1 MEVSAKL
8 YIPEKYKNDII
19 NGAIDVSKA
28 VLRNN
33 DDGKIVKHVNLI
45 IDNKEQT
52 QKAIKNVGIKR
63 LGMAGIVTGGL
74 VIVGFGVYKIIK
86 GLNKDKKV
94 DIPECVLEFHKNLN
108 KYLQEA
114 SKGILNIDSIDNVL
128 KSIDKIEKMND
139 PSIKIDFSINE
150 VQELINYIYEFTL
163 KLSKE
168 SKNNTMNFKYPS
180 NNSKNNIICLKDY
193 LEYQKELASA

>member
-1 MEVSAKL
+1 MELTVKL
-8 YIPEKYKNDII
+8 DIPEKYKNDII
-19 NGAIDVSKA
+19 NGRIDVSKA

-33 DDGKIVKHVNLI
+33 DDGKIVKHVDLI
-45 IDNKEQT
+45 IDHKEQT
-52 QKAIKNVGIKR
+52 QKAIKNIGIKR
-63 LGMAGIVTGGL
+63 IGIAGIVIGSL

-94 DIPECVLEFHKNLN
+94 DVPECVLEFHKNLN

-114 SKGILNIDSIDNVL
+114 SKGVLNIDSIDNVL
-128 KSIDKIEKMND
+128 KSIEKIEKMND

-168 SKNNTMNFKYPS
+168 SKNNKMNFKCPS

-193 LEYQKELASA
+193 LKYQKELVSA